1 VGGPATSGTTIRV
14 PEKAR
19 GWVRQTHSDDRD
31 ILILNTFNN
40 AGGLP
45 PAITSP
51 AEGAA

>member
-1 VGGPATSGTTIRV
+1 MGGPVTSGTTIRV

-19 GWVRQTHSDDRD
+19 GWVRQPHSDDRD

-40 AGGLP
+40 AGGPP
-45 PAITSP
+45 PAMTPP